1 MTNFG
6 TRIRKAAACILSF
19 TCCAAM
25 GFVPLQAAEVM
36 PSPVEHYA
44 LAREA
49 ASEGVVLVKNEQQAL
64 PFSAGEKIAV
74 FGMNQLDYVDGGGGA
89 GYASGEYKV
98 SLLEKRLL
106 ADGSYEELPTLNTD
120 PEIAQIPAEGSLRIE
135 CENAAERG
143 EGSVIQ
149 RYFDETG
156 TLGTA
161 VGYFNQGRWLTYPL
175 QAETARP
182 V

>member
-6 TRIRKAAACILSF
+6 TRIKKAAACILSF

-106 ADGSYEELPTLNTD
+106 ADGSYEDPTLNTN

-175 QAETARP
+175 QVETARP